1 MRFHLLCPLLS
12 LSYIASTFAVPVGIQ
27 TITDNLLGS
36 AFGIPGEQ
44 TFDYVIVGG
53 GTAGLALANRLSE
66 NPAWSVAV
74 IEAGGFYEIENGN
87 VSQIP
92 LFASTGS
99 DKTLANYNP
108 AVDWGFVTEPQE
120 ARKLQSNDRSRDFLH
135 SSLGRQ
141 QCIGPLCARQMSR
154 WQFRSQLHGLSA
166 RYQRIL

>member
-1 MRFHLLCPLLS
+1 MRFHLLCPLLWF
-12 LSYIASTFAVPVGIQ
+12 SYFASTFAVPVGIQ
-27 TITDNLLGS
+27 TVTNTLLGS

-99 DKTLANYNP
+99 DKTIANYNP

-120 ARKLQSNDRSRDFLH
+120 VRNMQ
-135 SSLGRQ
+135 
-141 QCIGPLCARQMSR
+141 
-154 WQFRSQLHGLSA
+154 
-166 RYQRIL
+166 